1 MGLIHNSIWYA
12 REGSLELLQQR
23 DRGLQEDEEE
33 EEEDE
38 RIAIGDFGRG
48 GRGVKECVV

>member
-23 DRGLQEDEEE
+23 DRGLQEE

-48 GRGVKECVV
+48 GWGVKECVV